1 MVSHTQQTM
10 IPEPAQRQLWT
21 QLHCLYLLAMMAMIA
36 AILTTA
42 MVYQF
47 SEGELPCPL
56 CLLQRLAMFGV
67 CFGLVLQFR
76 YGVSFQNSG
85 ISLLF
90 AIFLLIVSVRQTLLD
105 IYPREGHEYIGS
117 AVFGLHMPVWSVLIA
132 LALITA
138 FAVQMLLWGDG
149 RQNKGISLSKFPV
162 LRSLAVVLSLYIVL
176 IAAINTASV
185 FVQCGLGQCHTT
197 GYALLK

>member
-1 MVSHTQQTM
+1 MSHTQHTT
-10 IPEPAQRQLWT
+10 IADAAQRPLWT
-21 QLHCLYLLAMMAMIA
+21 QLHFFYLLAMMAMVA

-42 MVYQF
+42 MVYQYAY
-47 SEGELPCPL
+47 GELPCPL

-105 IYPREGHEYIGS
+105 IYFRPGHEYIGS
-117 AVFGLHMPVWSVLIA
+117 VVFGFHMPVWSVLIA
-132 LALITA
+132 LALIVA
-138 FAVQMLLWGDG
+138 FAAQMLLWGDA
-149 RQNKGISLSKFPV
+149 RQHIRISLKDFPV
-162 LRSLAVVLSLYIVL
+162 LRSLAVVLSLYVVL
-176 IAAINTASV
+176 IGTINTVSV
-185 FVQCGLGQCHTT
+185 FVQCGLEQCHTT